1 MCTIKILRFL
11 LSLYLLLDPSF
22 FPEAGAHRWGCNS
35 AMCPNMANTMIQL
48 PSTLTVSPQ
57 TIPVA
62 KYFYNIL
69 PLPFSFPLSLS
80 FPLSSTQ
87 RCFILF
93 QSTNFPKKEYI
104 YIPKHIHIYIYL
116 NIYIHINISMCIHI
130 HMLCM
135 YMHIYMH
142 IHNMLMCIYTYIYM
156 CVSPPYKIQK
166 KHIWQL

>member
-104 YIPKHIHIYIYL
+104 YISKHIHIYIPK
-116 NIYIHINISMCIHI
+116 YIHTYKYQYVYTYTYVMHVHAYIHAYPSHTYVHIHI
-130 HMLCM
+130 H
-135 YMHIYMH
+135 
-142 IHNMLMCIYTYIYM
+142 IHVCIT
-156 CVSPPYKIQK
+156 S
-166 KHIWQL
+166 L

>member
-104 YIPKHIHIYIYL
+104 YIPKHIHIYIPK
-116 NIYIHINISMCIHI
+116 YIHT
-130 HMLCM
+130 
-135 YMHIYMH
+135 YKYQYV
-142 IHNMLMCIYTYIYM
+142 YTYTYVMHVHAYIHAY
-156 CVSPPYKIQK
+156 P
-166 KHIWQL
+166 

>member
-11 LSLYLLLDPSF
+11 LSLYLLLDSSF

-104 YIPKHIHIYIYL
+104 YIPKHIHIYIPK
-116 NIYIHINISMCIHI
+116 YIHT
-130 HMLCM
+130 
-135 YMHIYMH
+135 YKYQYV
-142 IHNMLMCIYTYIYM
+142 YTYTYVMHVHAYIHAY
-156 CVSPPYKIQK
+156 P
-166 KHIWQL
+166 